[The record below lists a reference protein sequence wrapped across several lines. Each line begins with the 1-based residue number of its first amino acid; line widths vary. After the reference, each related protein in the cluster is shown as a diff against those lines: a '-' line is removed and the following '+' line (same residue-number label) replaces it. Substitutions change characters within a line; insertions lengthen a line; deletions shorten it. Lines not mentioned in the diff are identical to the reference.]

1 MVAAMRHTW
10 LLIVALAAAG
20 CGSDGRQVVDAKV
33 DSKQIDAP
41 PDGAGSGSNVAAM
54 EPSPHDYG
62 LELVVVV
69 ASMVV
74 VVGPVSRRRRDQD
87 DAARTA

>member
-1 MVAAMRHTW
+1 MRHTW
-10 LLIVALAAAG
+10 LLIVALAA
-20 CGSDGRQVVDAKV
+20 CSPNPRVPVDAKKIDAPV
-33 DSKQIDAP
+33 DAP

-74 VVGPVSRRRRDQD
+74 VVGPVSRRRREHDD
-87 DAARTA
+87 NDAARSA